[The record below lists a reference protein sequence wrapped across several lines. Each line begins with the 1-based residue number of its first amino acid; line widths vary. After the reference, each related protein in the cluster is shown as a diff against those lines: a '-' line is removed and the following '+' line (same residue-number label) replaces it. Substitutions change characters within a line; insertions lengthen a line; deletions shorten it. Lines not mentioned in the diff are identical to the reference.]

1 MFAVS
6 MARDLTPSIKKLMNA
21 NYAVNAFYVD
31 SVDDQKL
38 VNDAI
43 IGMLKEL
50 DPHSVYSS
58 PEETKDLNEPLEG
71 SFSGIGVS
79 FNMQKDT
86 LYIIETIAG
95 GPSEKVGVLA
105 GDRIV
110 AVNDTVIAG
119 KKMKT
124 KQIMKMLRGPKGT
137 TVEISVLRRSQK
149 EPIVFRITR
158 DNIPIYSVDAAYM
171 IDEASK
177 TGYVRVS
184 RFGANTAKEMNAA
197 LDSLKA
203 AGMKQLILD
212 LSDNGG
218 GYLNSAVEMANEFL
232 DKNQTIV
239 YTEGRNWERSD
250 ATAKGNG
257 KYKKMNLVVVVN
269 QYSASAA
276 EILTGAIQDWDRGV
290 VVGRRTFGK
299 GLVQRPFQFEDG
311 SMIRLTTARYHTPS
325 GRCIQKPY
333 TKGDKATYEHDIEMR
348 YKAGEFYHRDSIKVD
363 EKLRFSTLRQGRTIY
378 GGGGIIPDVF
388 VPLDTT
394 HNTVYYRKLVARG
407 ILNNYVIGYV
417 DSNRKSIT
425 SQYPKIQNF
434 VSDFTVSDKMLDD
447 FARMGVADS
456 IKIDSA
462 QFERSKPLMRAQIK
476 ALMARDVFTGD
487 RSAYF
492 RVMNNHNEL
501 VKAALE
507 VINDKHRYESL
518 IKQ

>member
-1 MFAVS
+1 M
-6 MARDLTPSIKKLMNA
+6 
-21 NYAVNAFYVD
+21 
-31 SVDDQKL
+31 
-38 VNDAI
+38 
-43 IGMLKEL
+43 
-50 DPHSVYSS
+50 
-58 PEETKDLNEPLEG
+58 
-71 SFSGIGVS
+71 S
-79 FNMQKDT
+79 FNRQKDT

-269 QYSASAA
+269 QY
-276 EILTGAIQDWDRGV
+276 
-290 VVGRRTFGK
+290 
-299 GLVQRPFQFEDG
+299 
-311 SMIRLTTARYHTPS
+311 
-325 GRCIQKPY
+325 
-333 TKGDKATYEHDIEMR
+333 
-348 YKAGEFYHRDSIKVD
+348 
-363 EKLRFSTLRQGRTIY
+363 
-378 GGGGIIPDVF
+378 
-388 VPLDTT
+388 
-394 HNTVYYRKLVARG
+394 
-407 ILNNYVIGYV
+407 
-417 DSNRKSIT
+417 
-425 SQYPKIQNF
+425 
-434 VSDFTVSDKMLDD
+434 
-447 FARMGVADS
+447 
-456 IKIDSA
+456 
-462 QFERSKPLMRAQIK
+462 
-476 ALMARDVFTGD
+476 
-487 RSAYF
+487 
-492 RVMNNHNEL
+492 
-501 VKAALE
+501 
-507 VINDKHRYESL
+507 
-518 IKQ
+518 